1 MKLSL
6 AAKFNLVFVF
16 IFTFGYLAAGII
28 ADQLLKENARQE
40 TLVNAR
46 FLLES
51 AKSARGYTTLQI
63 APLLTTQMMYTFLPQ
78 SVPSYAA
85 TETLNVLLKQFDNCT
100 YKEATL
106 NPTNPRDRAYEW
118 EADVVQKLRAN
129 TNLNEVVGERDTPL
143 GRSLYIAQPLQI
155 KSEACLA
162 CHTTPA
168 MAPKTMIDV
177 YGSEN
182 GFGWKLNEIVGAQV
196 ISVPMDVPLKRANAI
211 FKTFMLA
218 LLGVFVFVFIA
229 LNVMVNFFVTRR
241 IGALSRMA
249 DEVSMGKFEGADFDV
264 RGKDE
269 LSGLAQSFNRM
280 RTSLASALKMLDE
293 EN

>member
-16 IFTFGYLAAGII
+16 IFTFGYVAAGIV
-28 ADQLLKENARQE
+28 ADQLLKDNAREE

-46 FLLES
+46 LLLES
-51 AKSARGYTTLQI
+51 AKSARTYTDAQI
-63 APLLTTQMMYTFLPQ
+63 APLLTTQMMYEFHPQ

-85 TETLNVLLKQFDNCT
+85 TENLNVLLKQFDHFT

-106 NPTNPRDRAYEW
+106 NPTNPRDRASDW
-118 EADVVQKLRAN
+118 EADVVQKLRGDN
-129 TNLNEVVGERDTPL
+129 SLNEVIGERDTPL

-155 KSEACLA
+155 KNQACLS
-162 CHTTPA
+162 CHSTPGV
-168 MAPKTMIDV
+168 APKTMTDV

-182 GFGWKLNEIVGAQV
+182 GFGWKLNDIVGAQV
-196 ISVPMDVPLKRANAI
+196 ISVPMEVPLKRANTL

-218 LLGVFVFVFIA
+218 LLGVFGCVFVS
-229 LNVMVNFFVTRR
+229 LNVMVYFFVTRR
-241 IGALSRMA
+241 IGSLSRLA
-249 DEVSMGKFEGADFDV
+249 DDVSMGKFDGADFDM
-264 RGKDE
+264 RGSDE

-293 EN
+293 AI